1 LRRLG
6 VRFGQYSVFLPA
18 LIKPQAARLKALLW
32 AVHHGLAEIPPPPQ
46 AGLTSVAV
54 DSTTPHMFLEAAGF
68 RVCGTRAVRLDMLER
83 LADLIRAKGEKGQ
96 PPASFETTPEMMSI
110 LGAGME
116 ELAAALRGLGFRDT
130 ITQKEDGTS
139 VTSWKPRSFA
149 QERKERE
156 EREAQ
161 RKAFQERRKAARE
174 RDKARAEQAAKAPS
188 TEGRPPRGDRPDRPR
203 NDRGGRD
210 FNTPGQPGPDA
221 GATVAAPA
229 PERRPERK
237 PEKKNPGGA
246 FGRDKNSGFSMGG
259 PGDRDR
265 GRGRDTEPK
274 VWSTERPKGP
284 KGPKTADPD
293 SPFAILA
300 QLKGKS

>member
-1 LRRLG
+1 
-6 VRFGQYSVFLPA
+6 

-32 AVHHGLAEIPPPPQ
+32 AVHNGLAEIPPPPQ

-54 DSTTPHMFLEAAGF
+54 DSTTPHLFLEAAGF

-130 ITQKEDGTS
+130 VTQKEDGTS
-139 VTSWKPRSFA
+139 VTAWKPRSFA

-174 RDKARAEQAAKAPS
+174 REKAKAEQAAKAPS
-188 TEGRPPRGDRPDRPR
+188 TEGRPPRGDRPDRS
-203 NDRGGRD
+203 RGGRD
-210 FNTPGQPGPDA
+210 FNKPGEPRPDA
-221 GATVAAPA
+221 GAAAAAPA
-229 PERRPERK
+229 GEKRPERK
-237 PEKKNPGGA
+237 PEKKHPGGA
-246 FGRDKNSGFSMGG
+246 FGRDKHAGFSMGG
-259 PGDRDR
+259 PNDWKGGDRDR
-265 GRGRDTEPK
+265 NRGRDTEPK